1 MQNDPDVQA
10 IEHIIGAVKADSV
23 DALLEETA
31 AARDAIRELELVKL
45 KELEDTARNARLG
58 EELRE
63 DLRKVVYGDQA
74 AAIVAEGA
82 RRPIRDQPQ
91 A

>member
-1 MQNDPDVQA
+1 MEA
-10 IEHIIGAVKADSV
+10 IEHIIGATKATSV

-31 AARDAIRELELVKL
+31 AARDAIRNLELEKL
-45 KELEDTARNARLG
+45 KELEDAARNTRLG

-63 DLRKVVYGDQA
+63 DLAKVVAG
-74 AAIVAEGA
+74 EGA
-82 RRPIRDQPQ
+82 VAGLDPRRKIRDQPQ